1 MPLSHAS
8 PDELLPETPVSQGS
22 YQDVPPVAKR
32 APRQRLSINMKK
44 ITRAGGVTV
53 LAITLIGAVVAFAV
67 MIREISNLTIRVNTL
82 DAAFRS
88 GQIGQLT
95 SNVTA
100 MEIRLNT
107 LEQQVTELAK
117 LPAEVQ
123 SNNEAQ
129 ATLREA
135 LQQFRDADTGSR
147 QDVAQVLTRISTL
160 EHDVKQSAVA
170 LGEINRQLT
179 QKAVEPEKAK
189 AAPVEK
195 TATPVK
201 KNNRS
206 ARRAATPVAPFLLTG
221 IEHRGGQTFA
231 VIIPRGVSEISAMHL
246 LSPGDGLMG
255 WTLRATE
262 GKRAALFMVSGSEH
276 RLLVQ

>member
-1 MPLSHAS
+1 MSLSDAIQ
-8 PDELLPETPVSQGS
+8 DERVGGELPPEEALPNAFRCTHINIRRIARTGAVALLVVALTGSLVTACVLVSQ
-22 YQDVPPVAKR
+22 
-32 APRQRLSINMKK
+32 LS
-44 ITRAGGVTV
+44 
-53 LAITLIGAVVAFAV
+53 
-67 MIREISNLTIRVNTL
+67 ELTIRVNTL

-123 SNNEAQ
+123 SNSEAQ

-135 LQQFRDADTGSR
+135 LQQLRDADIGNR

-160 EHDVKQSAVA
+160 EHDVQQSAAA

-189 AAPVEK
+189 VAPIEN

-206 ARRAATPVAPFLLTG
+206 ARRAATPGAPFVLTG

-246 LSPGDGLMG
+246 LSPGDGMMG

-262 GKRAALFMVSGSEH
+262 GKRAALFLVSGSEH